1 MNAGRRARQKHNR
14 SSGGGHTVT
23 SHKQEPDPDHP
34 GKMRAGC
41 ARTAGIFRS
50 PASFSC
56 RPGGLT

>member
-34 GKMRAGC
+34 GKMRNIRC
-41 ARTAGIFRS
+41 
-50 PASFSC
+50 PVC
-56 RPGGLT
+56 RPLPRTWDRSLAGRAV